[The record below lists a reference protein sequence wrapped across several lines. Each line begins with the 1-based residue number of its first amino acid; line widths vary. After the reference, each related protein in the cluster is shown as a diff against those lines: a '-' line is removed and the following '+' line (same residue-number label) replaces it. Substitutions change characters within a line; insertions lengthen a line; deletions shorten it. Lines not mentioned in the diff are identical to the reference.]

1 MLAWYGQQ
9 CCVTAQI
16 HGYQCLRCT
25 FSPIKKVSAKNSCC
39 TAVRDAKKFGLHRC
53 KVGELSNHTWS
64 CGYPSAWW
72 GTCLNAYVVLSM

>member
-39 TAVRDAKKFGLHRC
+39 TAVRDAKKFGLNHC
-53 KVGELSNHTWS
+53 KVGELSSGH
-64 CGYPSAWW
+64 G
-72 GTCLNAYVVLSM
+72 VVGIMCHGGAHVSMCM